1 MKYSSIDLSA
11 ISIALISGASLFFYS
26 PAFLVVFAIAAF
38 STTGSVKLS
47 KNFRHLIWT
56 VVIFSLLASTSSF
69 YAAAQQHIPFI
80 FLWTAVSIVFCTVFS
95 RTGFDTICRSILL
108 FYLLFFCFELNLIW
122 VFLYTPASDP
132 IALVQSL
139 NSPVM
144 IVPNDFAY
152 FTVVIPLL
160 FMASRHLLHGAAVRL
175 FLTASIT
182 LFLIV
187 CLILQ
192 SRLAM
197 IGVAT
202 IMCLEITA
210 TLKKKPRAWLMIA
223 GISLTLF
230 LFALALQKGAY
241 SLETRLTLW
250 VAAVFGIIES
260 PWVGHG
266 FGAFG
271 NYYELFKSTGFESS
285 LSALIVDQRYIP
297 WPHNIFLEL
306 VFTFGLSG
314 ILPIAIFLKYVVD
327 HLKRGIR
334 SGGTVTQL
342 LLVIGPMALLE
353 MSLLRLQTIPIFL
366 IIWISLIYDHS
377 HNRNTVIEHESA

>member
-1 MKYSSIDLSA
+1 MKYSNIDLSA

-26 PAFLVVFAIAAF
+26 PAFLIVFAIAAF
-38 STTGSVKLS
+38 SATGSVDLS
-47 KNFRHLIWT
+47 KNLRRLIWT
-56 VVIFSLLASTSSF
+56 VVIFSLLASMSSF

-108 FYLLFFCFELNLIW
+108 FYLLFVCFELNLIW

-160 FMASRHLLHGAAVRL
+160 FMASRHLFHGAAVKL
-175 FLTASIT
+175 FLTASIA

-192 SRLAM
+192 SRLAI
-197 IGVAT
+197 IGIAT
-202 IMCLEITA
+202 IVCLESTA
-210 TLKKKPRAWLMIA
+210 KLKKKPRAWLMIA
-223 GISLTLF
+223 GISLILF
-230 LFALALQKGAY
+230 LFALALQKGAN

-271 NYYELFKSTGFESS
+271 NYYELFKATAFESFS
-285 LSALIVDQRYIP
+285 STLIVDQRYIP

-306 VFTFGLSG
+306 VFTYGLSG
-314 ILPIAIFLKYVVD
+314 ILPIAIFFKCVLD
-327 HLKRGIR
+327 RLKRGIR
-334 SGGTVTQL
+334 IKDTVSQL
-342 LLVIGPMALLE
+342 LLVIGPMAILE
-353 MSLLRLQTIPIFL
+353 ISLLRLQTIPIFL
-366 IIWISLIYDHS
+366 IIWISLIYDNS
-377 HNRNTVIEHESA
+377 HNHNPVTEHESS